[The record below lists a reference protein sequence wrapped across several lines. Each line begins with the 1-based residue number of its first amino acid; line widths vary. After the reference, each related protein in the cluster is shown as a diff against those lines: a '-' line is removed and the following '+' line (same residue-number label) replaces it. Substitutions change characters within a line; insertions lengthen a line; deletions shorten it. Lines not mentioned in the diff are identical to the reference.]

1 MSDHKKLLEERAREI
16 TIHKLIIS
24 ISTSLSF
31 CLGYYLLHNPI
42 KFHFLNEKAIYI
54 LIELAISFIL
64 IIYSILPPKSRF
76 KLDHVAG
83 IILCMAFSLSI
94 CMLLFTKTHFYQLYL
109 FLITQSIF
117 HYSEYIS
124 VITYHFDTIEF
135 KSYLINH
142 STEWII
148 SLITS
153 YCETILGNIFFYDYK
168 HNTYIFWTG
177 IIITL
182 IGQIFRIGALFTGKK
197 NFTHLLS
204 YEKKPE
210 QFLMTT
216 GFYGISRHP
225 SYFGFWIWGFGTQ
238 LMCGNLICSIG
249 FPIGLYIFFKDRI
262 LEEEGLLIEFFGEA
276 YLEYKKKV
284 PILIPFI
291 HMTKEEEQ
299 EHLIEYYT
307 NHPELSILDKKLD
320 KNKKKVE

>member
-1 MSDHKKLLEERAREI
+1 MNDNKKLLEERAKEI
-16 TIHKLIIS
+16 LIHKVII
-24 ISTSLSF
+24 IVSTLYSF
-31 CLGYYLLHNPI
+31 TLGCILLKNPF
-42 KFHFLNEKAIYI
+42 KFYNLNEKEIYI
-54 LIELAISFIL
+54 LIELVISLIL
-64 IIYSILPPKSRF
+64 IIYSILPPKSKF
-76 KLDHVAG
+76 KLDHITG
-83 IILCMAFSLSI
+83 IILCMVFSLSI
-94 CMLLFTKTHFYQLYL
+94 CMLIFTKTRFFQLYL

-117 HYSEYIS
+117 HYTEYMS
-124 VITYHFDTIEF
+124 VIIYHFDTIEF

-148 SLITS
+148 CLITS

-168 HNTYIFWTG
+168 HNKYIFYTG
-177 IIITL
+177 IIITI

-238 LMCGNLICSIG
+238 VMCGNLICSIG
-249 FPIGLYIFFKDRI
+249 FPIGLYMFFQDRI
-262 LEEEGLLIEFFGEA
+262 IEEEGLLIEFFGEA
-276 YLEYKKKV
+276 YLDYKKKV

-291 HMTKEEEQ
+291 HMSKEEEQ
-299 EHLIEYYT
+299 EHLAEYYN
-307 NHPELSILDKKLD
+307 NHPEIIKVSKI
-320 KNKKKVE
+320 KKKVE

>member
-1 MSDHKKLLEERAREI
+1 
-16 TIHKLIIS
+16 
-24 ISTSLSF
+24 
-31 CLGYYLLHNPI
+31 
-42 KFHFLNEKAIYI
+42 
-54 LIELAISFIL
+54 
-64 IIYSILPPKSRF
+64 
-76 KLDHVAG
+76 
-83 IILCMAFSLSI
+83 MAFSLSL

-168 HNTYIFWTG
+168 HNIFIFWTG
-177 IIITL
+177 IIITI

-299 EHLIEYYT
+299 EHLTEYYN
-307 NHPELSILDKKLD
+307 NHPELIKFD

>member
-1 MSDHKKLLEERAREI
+1 MSDHKKLLEERAKEI

-42 KFHFLNEKAIYI
+42 KFHSLNEKAIYI
-54 LIELAISFIL
+54 LIELAVSFIL

-76 KLDHVAG
+76 KLDHIAG

-168 HNTYIFWTG
+168 HNIYIFWTG

-249 FPIGLYIFFKDRI
+249 FPIGLYMFFQDRI
-262 LEEEGLLIEFFGEA
+262 LEEEGLLIEFFGED

-299 EHLIEYYT
+299 EHLTEYYN
-307 NHPELSILDKKLD
+307 NHPELIKFD

>member
-1 MSDHKKLLEERAREI
+1 
-16 TIHKLIIS
+16 
-24 ISTSLSF
+24 
-31 CLGYYLLHNPI
+31 
-42 KFHFLNEKAIYI
+42 
-54 LIELAISFIL
+54 
-64 IIYSILPPKSRF
+64 
-76 KLDHVAG
+76 
-83 IILCMAFSLSI
+83 MAFSLSI
-94 CMLLFTKTHFYQLYL
+94 CMLLFTKTYFYQLYL
-109 FLITQSIF
+109 FLITQAIF

-148 SLITS
+148 CLITC

-204 YEKKPE
+204 YKKKPE

-225 SYFGFWIWGFGTQ
+225 SYFGFWIWGLGTQ

-249 FPIGLYIFFKDRI
+249 FPIGLWIFFQDRI
-262 LEEEGLLIEFFGEA
+262 IEEEGLLIEFFGEA
-276 YLEYKKKV
+276 YLDYKKKV
-284 PILIPFI
+284 PILIPFVY
-291 HMTKEEEQ
+291 MDKKEEQ
-299 EHLIEYYT
+299 EHLDEYYT
-307 NHPELSILDKKLD
+307 NHPEVIP
-320 KNKKKVE
+320 NEIYKKKVE

>member
-1 MSDHKKLLEERAREI
+1 MSDHKKLLEERAKEI

-83 IILCMAFSLSI
+83 IILCMAFSLSF

>member
-1 MSDHKKLLEERAREI
+1 MSDHKKLLEERAKEI

-94 CMLLFTKTHFYQLYL
+94 CMLLYTKTHFYQLYL